1 MALST
6 ALFLVP
12 GAAGGYVRFQS
23 SEILYDTTSEPV
35 AVAVGDVNSDRR
47 PDIVMGTFSHG
58 FGRESPDDLKL
69 LVFLQRPDHT
79 FERQPPLSDSGTLS
93 VAVADMDGDGENEIL
108 SAGGGGVGL
117 GAWRHTSDGSFSY
130 SQIASVCCD
139 LVAANM
145 DSDSRDEVV
154 AASTGGIWI
163 VDWSEADNTYE
174 QVQLT
179 TRWIP
184 EMDVADVNSDG
195 LQDVVAYGHH
205 RFSLFMQD
213 AEGRF
218 TEQSFDVSDVTHD
231 GLATADV
238 TGDSR
243 EDVVVTAS
251 HNTPYSRLKVFPQLP
266 QGGISPNPIVY
277 DSYDLPESLSVLDMT
292 GDGRE
297 DVVVLHDGW
306 MRIGVYEQSATGG
319 LGPEQLFPKR
329 YAGNYP
335 YPDLRLADLDADA
348 RPDIA
353 VMDQLGLFIMRRL
366 PPPATPYV
374 RPKAASPIRL
384 PLVPS
389 YKECGSPNAH
399 HGPPLA
405 FGSCSPG
412 APESAFV
419 TFGTP
424 DANGKPANGQGWERI
439 AAVPGVPGTPENEAD
454 MRIDM
459 SVSDVRTKRICPTTR
474 ASCMRR

>member
-1 MALST
+1 
-6 ALFLVP
+6 
-12 GAAGGYVRFQS
+12 
-23 SEILYDTTSEPV
+23 
-35 AVAVGDVNSDRR
+35 
-47 PDIVMGTFSHG
+47 
-58 FGRESPDDLKL
+58 
-69 LVFLQRPDHT
+69 
-79 FERQPPLSDSGTLS
+79 
-93 VAVADMDGDGENEIL
+93 
-108 SAGGGGVGL
+108 
-117 GAWRHTSDGSFSY
+117 
-130 SQIASVCCD
+130 
-139 LVAANM
+139 
-145 DSDSRDEVV
+145 
-154 AASTGGIWI
+154 
-163 VDWSEADNTYE
+163 
-174 QVQLT
+174 
-179 TRWIP
+179 
-184 EMDVADVNSDG
+184 
-195 LQDVVAYGHH
+195 
-205 RFSLFMQD
+205 MQD

-243 EDVVVTAS
+243 EDVVVAAS

-277 DSYDLPESLSVLDMT
+277 DSYDLPESLSALDMT

-353 VMDQLGLFIMRRL
+353 VMDQLGVFIMRRL

-374 RPKAASPIRL
+374 RPKGASPLRL

-389 YKECGSPNAH
+389 YQECRSSNAH

-405 FGSCSPG
+405 FASCSPD
-412 APESAFV
+412 APESAFL
-419 TFGTP
+419 TLGTP
-424 DANGKPANGQGWERI
+424 DGNGKPANGRGWIRI
-439 AAVPGVPGTPENEAD
+439 AAALGDAGTPENEAD

-459 SVSDVRTKRICPTTR
+459 SVSDVRNKAGLSDYEGELYEAMTFRFTDGDSRQAGEQDSGTGQDMFFAISAPCAPTGDDSQGSTCSLFTTLNTVIPGAVSEGNR
-474 ASCMRR
+474 AIWEVSKLEVYDGGADGVGVSEDDNTPFLAPGIFVP